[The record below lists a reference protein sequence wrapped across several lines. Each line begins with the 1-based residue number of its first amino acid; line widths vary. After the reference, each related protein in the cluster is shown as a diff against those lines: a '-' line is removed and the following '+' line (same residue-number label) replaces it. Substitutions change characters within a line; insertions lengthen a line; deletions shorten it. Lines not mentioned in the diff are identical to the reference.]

1 MQEPAEPGLTFVERS
16 RRGACGI
23 SLGRIMFS
31 FYFKQRKD
39 LENAAW
45 GLRLQEAFQ
54 ANHFQANQIQ
64 GFRIPDCCETGE
76 KK

>member
-1 MQEPAEPGLTFVERS
+1 
-16 RRGACGI
+16 
-23 SLGRIMFS
+23 MFS

-45 GLRLQEAFQ
+45 GLRLREAFQ